1 MATGDRYTRLAVV
14 QRARLW
20 VSGTQGSTALSGM
33 PATAAPQT
41 RAAAA
46 QLVCR
51 TDGNQSLN
59 RRSKSMQS
67 NGTINGA
74 GADTPA
80 PVAATALT
88 TVATHNRNGNR
99 TGVVA
104 THPADSFVFKKAVK
118 HEAK

>member
-1 MATGDRYTRLAVV
+1 
-14 QRARLW
+14 
-20 VSGTQGSTALSGM
+20 
-33 PATAAPQT
+33 
-41 RAAAA
+41 
-46 QLVCR
+46 
-51 TDGNQSLN
+51 
-59 RRSKSMQS
+59 MQS

-118 HEAK
+118 HEAKGEPARIAASSQGGLAMLAIVHSPSD